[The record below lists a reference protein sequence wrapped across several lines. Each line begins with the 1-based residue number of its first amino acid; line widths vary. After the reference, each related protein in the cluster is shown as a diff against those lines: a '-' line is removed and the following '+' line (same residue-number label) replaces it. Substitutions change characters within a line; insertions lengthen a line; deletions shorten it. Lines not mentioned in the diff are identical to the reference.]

1 MHSRQLYIKFFSF
14 TWIQPIKL
22 FRKKSIL
29 SWFIKVSH
37 NLSINNI
44 LIFGRCEEWRCDD
57 WSLLM
62 FPISWKWQKEAKSLG
77 VRLKQNLIN
86 VARSTDRH
94 TALNLYSDKNIVIMI
109 NKWAGD
115 VKEEALIEMKIVEQ
129 KMIRF
134 DN

>member
-1 MHSRQLYIKFFSF
+1 M
-14 TWIQPIKL
+14 
-22 FRKKSIL
+22 
-29 SWFIKVSH
+29 SWLIKVSLNH
-37 NLSINNI
+37 SINNI

-94 TALNLYSDKNIVIMI
+94 TALNLYIDKNIVIMI
-109 NKWAGD
+109 NKWAGGRERRSFNWNENSWTRID
-115 VKEEALIEMKIVEQ
+115 CIWQLTSSLSWYSWKCKTLSKPQYSYSFE
-129 KMIRF
+129 
-134 DN
+134 

>member
-1 MHSRQLYIKFFSF
+1 
-14 TWIQPIKL
+14 
-22 FRKKSIL
+22 
-29 SWFIKVSH
+29 
-37 NLSINNI
+37 
-44 LIFGRCEEWRCDD
+44 
-57 WSLLM
+57 M

-94 TALNLYSDKNIVIMI
+94 TALNLYNDKNIVIMI